1 MNHIGGDNTHV
12 FREEVLKQDS
22 KKERNM
28 KNCKLVKESIND
40 SEIKVFVNKTNTIVK
55 RAENLSKLLFQSVTD
70 AFHKFGND
78 PAAWKKYKTQLK
90 VDRSS
95 INKMTKVL
103 NCKVIQSNL
112 DALPDSWLILH
123 KISML
128 DETVI
133 LDLLST
139 GVLKKRT
146 TNSQIN
152 EIRQQQVQKKVTQS
166 IPATDSQN
174 QTTTYS
180 TDAPRNFIAVDYSTL
195 DSSHLEEVDQLLNRL
210 ASLGFAVA
218 RPNYEI
224 ALAA

>member
-1 MNHIGGDNTHV
+1 MNRIGGDNTHV

-28 KNCKLVKESIND
+28 KNCKLGNESLKD
-40 SEIKVFVNKTNTIVK
+40 SKIKAFVNKTNRIVK
-55 RAENLSKLLFQSVTD
+55 RADNQSKLLFQSVTE
-70 AFHKFGND
+70 AFELFGHD
-78 PAAWKKYKTQLK
+78 PVSWKKYRTQLNI
-90 VDRSS
+90 DRSS

-103 NCKVIQSNL
+103 NCKVVRVNRN
-112 DALPDSWLILH
+112 ALPDSWLILH

-139 GVLKKRT
+139 GVLTKKT

-152 EIRQQQVQKKVTQS
+152 EIRQQQVQSKVTKC
-166 IPATDSQN
+166 IPVTDSQN

-180 TDAPRNFIAVDYSTL
+180 TDAPRNFISVDYSTL

-210 ASLGFAVA
+210 ASLGFAVT